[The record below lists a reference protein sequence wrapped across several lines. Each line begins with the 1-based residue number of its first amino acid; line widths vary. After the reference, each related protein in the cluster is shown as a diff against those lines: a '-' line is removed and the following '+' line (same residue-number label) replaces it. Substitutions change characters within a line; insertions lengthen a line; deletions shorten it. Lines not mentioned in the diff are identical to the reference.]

1 MMKDFNNFGH
11 KNAELLR
18 HYIVKEIREIDKKLT
33 DNSNHVAGYL
43 YASFVDILIVMIF
56 DDFLKK
62 ASICFRIILAVILIL
77 VFMGVSAIVS
87 HIKAKRH
94 VNLLIEGRQK
104 YDKDN
109 IEKYIDEFDNVA
121 CDGLLICQNYMK
133 KYMKSKECPEIKEFY
148 FYEIVHHL
156 KKSINIFEQV
166 YGGKN
171 SCLYIRRDK
180 DDSIYKIDEYRT
192 KNFIKICT
200 KIYDFVK
207 TESKNSRDF
216 QDKLLTCDIE
226 NIHTKLKELK

>member
-1 MMKDFNNFGH
+1 MKDFNNFGH

-33 DNSNHVAGYL
+33 DNSNHVAGYF

-56 DDFLKK
+56 NDFLKK
-62 ASICFRIILAVILIL
+62 ASICFRIILAIILIL
-77 VFMGVSAIVS
+77 VFVGVSVLVS
-87 HIKAKRH
+87 YIKAKRH

-133 KYMKSKECPEIKEFY
+133 KYMKNEECPEIKEFY

-166 YGGKN
+166 YGGKIAV
-171 SCLYIRRDK
+171 C
-180 DDSIYKIDEYRT
+180 
-192 KNFIKICT
+192 
-200 KIYDFVK
+200 IYDVIKMIRYIKLMNIEQKTLLKFVQK
-207 TESKNSRDF
+207 YMT
-216 QDKLLTCDIE
+216 L
-226 NIHTKLKELK
+226 